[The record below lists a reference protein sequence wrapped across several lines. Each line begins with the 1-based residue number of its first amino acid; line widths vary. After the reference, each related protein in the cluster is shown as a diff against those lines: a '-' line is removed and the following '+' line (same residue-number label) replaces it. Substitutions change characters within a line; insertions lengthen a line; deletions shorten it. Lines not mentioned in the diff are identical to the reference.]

1 MILLSPERE
10 GETTRQRHSPFP
22 SPTLPDH
29 LYREITCS
37 PVSHEARFALRLRTP
52 HEMCLSRHPSG
63 RPATAP
69 PRRGRRTEV
78 VTGAQSDPPA
88 PRLRRETRSGGP
100 RTTAA
105 ALPSGPHRRARSER
119 RSSRPARFCAEP
131 QRAEGAASRDRRD
144 SPSSRGAGRRF
155 EAGGECPGSP
165 LSPAPWGSPGAL
177 RGRQP
182 PQRDGRRRGSGPG
195 PAGERR
201 GRSYLQQVLVHDLQA
216 AAAAH
221 ALAGGAAGAR
231 GHGPRRGGG
240 REGGGGRAGV
250 LVGRCGALLR
260 GAHGTRRSAPGPDGT
275 CGTPPPRGPARLCGA
290 RRRGRR
296 GGAGSGGPQSG
307 VPAAAPR
314 PGHRRR
320 ARPLPGAPRTFSEGP
335 PSAGRSLS
343 SSLQTNIGSLFQ
355 YMALPYRIPARRRAA
370 GLLRDPA
377 PLSALS
383 ACRKKS
389 FVFKWVDLPRWP
401 LLLRKTRLPSMAGA
415 LSPPASPRPV
425 LCGGEGGTPATTTT
439 TIKKKSSNE
448 KSPSDPSPPPRLPSP
463 LATAPP
469 AAPAP
474 TKAPVT
480 LCRRGDNRSGDGE
493 GAPPAAPSSGPA
505 PWPAIKPLIKPNQE
519 HLSGPMAAA
528 LPRSRSPKDRGCR

>member
-1 MILLSPERE
+1 MDRGEEE
-10 GETTRQRHSPFP
+10 GERAAEEEQESSSAAAGLSCGERTGRGGQRRAP
-22 SPTLPDH
+22 
-29 LYREITCS
+29 
-37 PVSHEARFALRLRTP
+37 
-52 HEMCLSRHPSG
+52 
-63 RPATAP
+63 TAP
-69 PRRGRRTEV
+69 AG
-78 VTGAQSDPPA
+78 PP
-88 PRLRRETRSGGP
+88 
-100 RTTAA
+100 
-105 ALPSGPHRRARSER
+105 LP
-119 RSSRPARFCAEP
+119 
-131 QRAEGAASRDRRD
+131 
-144 SPSSRGAGRRF
+144 
-155 EAGGECPGSP
+155 
-165 LSPAPWGSPGAL
+165 
-177 RGRQP
+177 
-182 PQRDGRRRGSGPG
+182 
-195 PAGERR
+195 
-201 GRSYLQQVLVHDLQA
+201 
-216 AAAAH
+216 
-221 ALAGGAAGAR
+221 
-231 GHGPRRGGG
+231 
-240 REGGGGRAGV
+240 
-250 LVGRCGALLR
+250 
-260 GAHGTRRSAPGPDGT
+260 
-275 CGTPPPRGPARLCGA
+275 GPARLCGA

-296 GGAGSGGPQSG
+296 GGSGGPQSG
-307 VPAAAPR
+307 VPAADPR

-320 ARPLPGAPRTFSEGP
+320 ARPLPAAPRTFSEGP

-439 TIKKKSSNE
+439 TIKKSSNE

-493 GAPPAAPSSGPA
+493 GAPLPTPA
-505 PWPAIKPLIKPNQE
+505 PGLPPQPPAP
-519 HLSGPMAAA
+519 A
-528 LPRSRSPKDRGCR
+528 LPRGPR